1 MIFFSFVLISAVQA
15 GEVDLIDR
23 AATAKWRNG
32 EMLDLR
38 FGVDSQA
45 SGSVKYLENA
55 VLEDGKRYEK
65 VLFTHPQWKKYGS
78 VTGSFYN
85 VQIPDKG
92 GKFVVAGGFLQGA
105 KGTDGVN
112 FSAQFILD
120 EGVLVKTNKDVFVRK
135 TAVPAKAKIY
145 LGSFYAASDGK
156 IDRFEFDL
164 EKAAGLTG
172 TIVLTV
178 EARNS
183 ADSDWAVWTEAA
195 IVLEEKTKPEK
206 KDIKKKEEQK
216 IKKEEKQEIKKE
228 AVLQKTLTGHTN
240 RIYRASFSPNGK
252 YVVTASGDNS
262 AKVWNVKTGKV
273 IMNLNNHSSHVFC
286 AGFSPNSWL
295 LVTVG
300 GNVAEVWNIPSGR
313 LYKTLKGHTKI
324 VHSARFNSSGT
335 RIVTTS
341 EDGTVKIWDL
351 ASARV
356 IRDIQITNKGWTY
369 TAVFSPRGGSIAVGA
384 HGGILGVWDV
394 NNGRNIMRLGGHSRA
409 IHLVNFNKNGSRL
422 LSAGVDNLVKL
433 WEIPSGK
440 LVRNLSGRSFDSAD
454 FSPDGRHIITAN
466 DGGKAII
473 WSIKDGQKVLQLS
486 HSPGGRVF
494 IARFSADG
502 QLIVTAGDNNIAKI
516 WKVIL
521 PK

>member
-1 MIFFSFVLISAVQA
+1 MSKKIIFLMIFFSFVMISAVQA
-15 GEVDLIDR
+15 EEVDLIDR

-120 EGVLVKTNKDVFVRK
+120 EGVLVKTNKDVFVKK

-145 LGSFYAASDGK
+145 LGSFYAVPDGK

-172 TIVLTV
+172 IIVLTV

-183 ADSDWAVWTEAA
+183 ADSDWAVWTEAG
-195 IVLEEKTKPEK
+195 IVLGKTKK
-206 KDIKKKEEQK
+206 AVEQK
-216 IKKEEKQEIKKE
+216 IEKK
-228 AVLQKTLTGHTN
+228 AVLLKTLTGHTN
-240 RIYRASFSPNGK
+240 RIYQVDFSNNGK
-252 YVVTASGDNS
+252 FVVTASGDNS
-262 AKVWNVKTGKV
+262 AKVWNVKTGQMV
-273 IMNLNNHSSHVFC
+273 LNLGNHYSHVFC
-286 AGFSPNSWL
+286 ASFSPDSRF
-295 LVTVG
+295 LVTVDG
-300 GNVAEVWNIPSGR
+300 DVAKVWNIPSGR
-313 LYKTLKGHTKI
+313 LYKTLRGHTKR

-341 EDGTVKIWDL
+341 EDGSIKMWDI

-356 IRDIQITNKGWTY
+356 FREIQITDKGWTY
-369 TAVFSPRGGSIAVGA
+369 SAVFNPRGGSIAVGA
-384 HGGILGVWDV
+384 QEGLLEVWDV
-394 NNGRNIMRLGGHSRA
+394 NNGKRIMRLRGHSRA
-409 IHLVNFNKNGSRL
+409 INTVRFDKNGSRL
-422 LSAGVDNLVKL
+422 LSASVDNSVKL
-433 WEIPSGK
+433 WEIPSGR
-440 LVRNLSGRSFDSAD
+440 LIRTFSGRSFDSAD
-454 FSPDGRHIITAN
+454 FSPDGKFILTAN

-473 WSIKDGQKVLQLS
+473 WRVKNGQKVMQLN
-486 HSPGGRVF
+486 HAPEGRVI
-494 IARFSADG
+494 IARFSRDG
-502 QLIVTAGDNNIAKI
+502 KFIVTAGENKIAKI